1 VKAAGLVEP
10 HVGGDRAGPQVRDG
24 AVGVREP
31 TARAAVGIVRVV
43 VVYRRRRVALSCT
56 ALSFS

>member
-24 AVGVREP
+24 AVGVREA
-31 TARAAVGIVRVV
+31 ARAAVGIVRVV
-43 VVYRRRRVALSCT
+43 VVYRRR
-56 ALSFS
+56 